1 MKTDLG
7 QMPEES
13 GTLPLNSLKS
23 LMAIFQNYSLRRGY
37 TEDDCQE
44 AITIVVSRQGR
55 EFLNKDTPLVM
66 RYLIRALN
74 EARRNNTYTAIP
86 HFKSGSVE
94 ECYIEGAD
102 VVVEQKNNYDWELD
116 KLLKRAKLTN
126 QQRQD
131 FTFFMKGYSYK
142 AIGDICGRPYQ
153 SVQQSISAV
162 KDKCIA
168 VRVGSF

>member
-1 MKTDLG
+1 MHNKLN
-7 QMPEES
+7 
-13 GTLPLNSLKS
+13 TLLWVFKRYSLK
-23 LMAIFQNYSLRRGY
+23 RGY
-37 TEDDCQE
+37 SEDDCQE
-44 AITIVVSRQGR
+44 AITLVLSRQGK
-55 EFLNKDTPLVM
+55 EILDSDSAFIM
-66 RYLIRALN
+66 RYFIRALN

-94 ECYIEGAD
+94 ECYVEGAD
-102 VVVEQKNNYDWELD
+102 VEVEPNYNYNYDWELD
-116 KLLKRAKLTN
+116 KMLKRVKLTH

-142 AIGDICGRPYQ
+142 AIGDICSRPYQ